1 MSTSAASIAVAV
13 ISTRSPFTV
22 VVNCW
27 ANERGTLLTNLT
39 MAFWLCS
46 RNAANNGRLTPAP
59 VLFVGKTSAEDRRWV
74 VSVSG
79 KLILR
84 TEIPYKSSATSFPFC
99 LPFNLNL
106 IYARNFLSVEQ
117 ARINENFSSVSYIRE
132 DAFIFFFFFFFFQY
146 TVKNSRRNFKYA
158 RYSDLLEYIYVITI
172 RVFHRDFFLAR
183 SLNRS

>member
-1 MSTSAASIAVAV
+1 MAV
-13 ISTRSPFTV
+13 ISTCNPFTV

-99 LPFNLNL
+99 LLFNLNL

-117 ARINENFSSVSYIRE
+117 ARINENFSSVSCTRGCFYI
-132 DAFIFFFFFFFFQY
+132 FLLLLFFFSTQ
-146 TVKNSRRNFKYA
+146 
-158 RYSDLLEYIYVITI
+158 
-172 RVFHRDFFLAR
+172 
-183 SLNRS
+183 

>member
-13 ISTRSPFTV
+13 ISTCSPFTV

-117 ARINENFSSVSYIRE
+117 ARINENFSSVSCTRGCFYI
-132 DAFIFFFFFFFFQY
+132 FLLLFFFSVHSEKFQ
-146 TVKNSRRNFKYA
+146 KKFRIRA
-158 RYSDLLEYIYVITI
+158 LLESFIYIYIYT
-172 RVFHRDFFLAR
+172 L
-183 SLNRS
+183 

>member
-1 MSTSAASIAVAV
+1 
-13 ISTRSPFTV
+13 
-22 VVNCW
+22 
-27 ANERGTLLTNLT
+27 

-99 LPFNLNL
+99 LLFNLNL

-146 TVKNSRRNFKYA
+146 TVKNSRRNFEYA
-158 RYSDLLEYIYVITI
+158 RYSNLLYIYIYI
-172 RVFHRDFFLAR
+172 RYNNSRFSSWFLSR
-183 SLNRS
+183 FLNRSWNVSFGRIRNLYAYVDGLLLLSNLASKLTF

>member
-1 MSTSAASIAVAV
+1 
-13 ISTRSPFTV
+13 
-22 VVNCW
+22 
-27 ANERGTLLTNLT
+27 

-99 LPFNLNL
+99 LLFNLNL

-146 TVKNSRRNFKYA
+146 TVKNSRRNFEYA
-158 RYSDLLEYIYVITI
+158 RYSNLLYIYIRYNNSRFSSWFLSRSLLEQILKRILRKNRKFIRISERITPPFESCFKI
-172 RVFHRDFFLAR
+172 NLLD
-183 SLNRS
+183 